1 MTDVIEG
8 MELLDEN
15 EMGEKLYRLENDI
28 FDTVVLVE
36 PDETAMVLDDMQG
49 AYPETLEEC
58 SEYGWNNAEDVEW

>member
-28 FDTVVLVE
+28 FDTVVLIE
-36 PDETAMVLDDMQG
+36 PDGTAMVLDDMQG
-49 AYPETLEEC
+49 A
-58 SEYGWNNAEDVEW
+58 